1 MEKTAKT
8 ALNRKQIK
16 SIRNVLVQPFKNK
29 WPLLPETEAANFNM
43 LFKQIPQNLL
53 VNGINESVQL
63 INEGEACLLLLNS
76 GFHPQILGKQI
87 IRMALRIIPDIKILV
102 VEKLAVQGSPQ
113 KIIAIRKNSRDQ
125 VEPSYQLLKLIT
137 EIYKSNNYE
146 NVDNRAS
153 VNDEKQKLKKMNAD
167 EQITPEV
174 ITKQYLTR
182 RDTKK
187 REFVP
192 PVSVF
197 ASRNTDLTEKDEW
210 DEYVSFTQQKYVQS
224 DKIKIQKK
232 NPFHHTAKTKKSRRN
247 EVTYVPLSVNRIQG
261 NPERKRKKK

>member
-76 GFHPQILGKQI
+76 GFHPQIL
-87 IRMALRIIPDIKILV
+87 